1 MIYRI
6 GRKKFD
12 FYAWDIETHNDE
24 ESIKNMETSMW
35 LGSFINEESKIDD
48 ESSYHY
54 NMDEFIERIEK
65 LATRGRKNPY
75 NKRPIKNICIYV
87 YNLSFEWSFLLPVL
101 LEHGYKVVA
110 DFTGA
115 DKEITTVSTK
125 SVSSV
130 WEINIQV
137 NEKSG
142 LIKIRDLAKIFGGG
156 LGKVAKSFGLET
168 QKGEIDY
175 RLNRLHNYQVTREEK
190 EYCFK
195 DTRIVMEIL
204 LAMKEKEDKA
214 FFKCMSMAS
223 YSMLKMIKTGWPRS
237 IKPYS
242 KFREI
247 YPMLEKGET
256 EFLRKSV
263 SGGICYPCA
272 NWQFKLINQKIAHV
286 DANSMHPSS
295 AYLHVFPKGKGE
307 HHYGKP
313 EHYTDRINCC
323 HVKISFSGVK
333 LHSVIKLI
341 GFEFVDDFELTVWD
355 FELETM
361 KKCYINLE
369 IEYIDYYSY
378 EVGSLKWRRYYKDCY
393 NERLLAKEKG
403 DSFNVL
409 YYKLLMNSS
418 YGKLLEN
425 PHLES
430 FINMIRT
437 DGIIDSDIEP
447 REFEEDSL
455 DLYNAKYTYL
465 PVGSAIPA
473 YSRCCLVELAL
484 KIGWENIVYFDTDSI
499 FFIVTEKTMNN
510 MKLYMNDKEEL
521 GGWKLEE
528 ILDRGQFSAA
538 KRYKGEKDGKAYF
551 KMGGFN
557 LVQYAKE
564 RGIKLED
571 IPFDE
576 VDIISS
582 IWQVQR
588 AFRVKGGTIIDFQL
602 KEVSVPKKYLEIY
615 NRNTKIEE

>member
-12 FYAWDIETHNDE
+12 FYAWDIESHNDE
-24 ESIKNMETSMW
+24 ESIRKMETSMW
-35 LGSFINEESKIDD
+35 LGCLINEDSKVED
-48 ESSYHY
+48 ENSYHY
-54 NMDEFIERIEK
+54 DMDTFIERIEN
-65 LATRGRKNPY
+65 LATRGRKNPFS
-75 NKRPIKNICIYV
+75 KRPIKNICIYV
-87 YNLSFEWSFLLPVL
+87 YNLSFEWSFLLPVML
-101 LEHGYKVVA
+101 AHDYTVVPE
-110 DFTGA
+110 FTGA
-115 DKEITTVSTK
+115 EKEITTVSTK

-137 NEKSG
+137 SKKSG

-175 RLNRLHNYQVTREEK
+175 RLNRLHNHIVTDEEK

-223 YSMLKMIKTGWPRS
+223 YSMLQMIKTAWPRS

-247 YPMLEKGET
+247 YPMLEKEET
-256 EFLRKSV
+256 EFLRNSV
-263 SGGICYPCA
+263 SGGICYPCS
-272 NWQFKLINQKIAHV
+272 NWQFKIINQRIIHIDAH
-286 DANSMHPSS
+286 SMHPSS
-295 AYLHVFPKGKGE
+295 AYLNTFPRGYGEYHKGE
-307 HHYGKP
+307 P
-313 EHYTDRINCC
+313 SRYTDRINCC
-323 HVKISFSGVK
+323 HIKVSFSGVR

-355 FELETM
+355 FEIETM

-378 EVGSLKWRRYYKDCY
+378 ERGVIKWRKYYKNCY
-393 NERLLAKEKG
+393 NSRLEAKAKG

-430 FINMIRT
+430 FVNIIRE

-447 REFEEDSL
+447 REFEENSL

-473 YSRCCLVELAL
+473 YSRCSLVELAL
-484 KIGWENIVYFDTDSI
+484 KIGWEQVVYFDTDSI
-499 FFIVTEKTMNN
+499 FFIETPETKANMERYMPTENF
-510 MKLYMNDKEEL
+510 L
-521 GGWKLEE
+521 GGWAIEE

-538 KRYKGEKDGKAYF
+538 KRYKGEVDGKAYF

-557 LVQYAKE
+557 LLQYAKE
-564 RGIKLED
+564 RGIKIEE

-576 VDIISS
+576 VNIVSS
-582 IWQVQR
+582 TWQVQR
-588 AFRVKGGTIIDFQL
+588 AFRVRGGTIIDFQE

-615 NRNTKIEE
+615 SRNVKIE